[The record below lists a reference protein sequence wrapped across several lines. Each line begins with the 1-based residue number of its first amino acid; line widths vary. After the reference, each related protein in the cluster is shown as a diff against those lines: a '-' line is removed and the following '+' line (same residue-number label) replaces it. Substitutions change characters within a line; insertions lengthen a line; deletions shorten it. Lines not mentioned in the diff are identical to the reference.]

1 METLADGRGVRWFV
15 RRAKG
20 QGRPVAGLPSDGSPN
35 WLSLLGRFQA
45 SVMMILNVL
54 EASWSIVVASTQR
67 RFRRVYRRRET
78 SLHPRYKAT
87 VVHRV
92 SRRGAG
98 ISSDRILSVEPLVL
112 LESAKLGSIAGN
124 RDFSI
129 SAAWNVRKRKNNS
142 SNSVCR
148 FILVSTIFV
157 SMPGA
162 SHGYR
167 DRRLSSMRRGEEVE
181 SEERRVELFL
191 CFSWIAGKEER
202 AEKERGRLGLR
213 LL

>member
-1 METLADGRGVRWFV
+1 MRDASAFSIARGEGRACTKNRCWRENRGSRSTLLQESSSKKDSVCWFETLETDGRGVRRFV

-20 QGRPVAGLPSDGSPN
+20 QGGGPVAGLPSDGSLAN

-112 LESAKLGSIAGN
+112 LESAKLGSIAGS

-129 SAAWNVRKRKNNS
+129 SAAL
-142 SNSVCR
+142 VCD
-148 FILVSTIFV
+148 
-157 SMPGA
+157 A
-162 SHGYR
+162 
-167 DRRLSSMRRGEEVE
+167 
-181 SEERRVELFL
+181 
-191 CFSWIAGKEER
+191 
-202 AEKERGRLGLR
+202 
-213 LL
+213 